1 MDNMLTIT
9 KSMEG
14 NVAVLHLAGRLDGQ
28 SDNALIKFAQ
38 DEHNAGMRLLLLDL
52 SQLDMLTSAGLRA
65 FHTIYKLFSPRAE
78 VEEWERKHRDEPYK
92 STYFKLAGITPEI
105 YYVLNI
111 AGFLHNIPV
120 FADLHDGLHSFKDQS
135 VS

>member
-9 KSMEG
+9 KSAEG
-14 NVAVLHLAGRLDGQ
+14 NICVLHLAGRLDGQ
-28 SDNALIKFAQ
+28 SESSLLKYAQ
-38 DEHNAGMRLLLLDL
+38 DEHNAGAKLLMLEL

-65 FHTIYKLFSPRAE
+65 FQNIYKLFTPTADI
-78 VEEWERKHRDEPYK
+78 EEWSAKNPDEPYQ
-92 STYFKLAGITPEI
+92 STYFKLAGTTPEI

-120 FADLHDGLHSFKDQS
+120 FADLQAGLRSFQS
-135 VS
+135 